1 MQYVSLGHTDIQVSK
16 ICLGSMTWGQQ
27 NSRSEAHQ
35 QLDYATE
42 RGVNFID
49 TAEMYPS
56 PPNPATQGLT
66 EKLIGEW
73 IARGNRDKVVLA
85 SKISGPAAG
94 LTWIRNGNSRFTEKN
109 IRTALDA
116 SLRRLQTD
124 YIDLYQLHWPDRPTN
139 YFGDLGYF
147 HKQDPDATPIHET
160 LSALKKQFDAGKIRA
175 IGLSNET
182 PWGMMQF
189 INAADYHGLPRIA
202 SIQNPYNLLN
212 RIFEIGH
219 AEITHREN
227 IGLLAYSPMAF
238 GMLSGKYLHGAQPE
252 KARLTLFKHFKRYNT
267 PEAKEA
273 IVGYRQIADEHHL
286 SMAQMALAY
295 VNSRTFVTSNI
306 IGATSLQQLGEN
318 IDGQNIR
325 LPKSALREIEKIH
338 LHNANPCP

>member
-1 MQYVSLGHTDIQVSK
+1 
-16 ICLGSMTWGQQ
+16 MTWGQQ

-35 QLDYATE
+35 QLDYAIE

-56 PPNPATQGLT
+56 PPSSTTQGLT
-66 EKLIGEW
+66 EKLIGGW
-73 IARGNRDKVVLA
+73 VAKGNRDKVVLA
-85 SKISGPAAG
+85 SKISGPAVW
-94 LTWIRNGNSRFTEKN
+94 LTWIRNGKSRFTEKN
-109 IRTALDA
+109 IRAALNA

-139 YFGDLGYF
+139 YFGELGYF

-160 LSALKKQFDAGKIRA
+160 LSALRGQLDAGKIRA

-238 GMLSGKYLHGAQPE
+238 GMLSGKYLRGARPE
-252 KARLTLFKHFKRYNT
+252 KARLILFKHFKRYDT

-273 IVGYRQIADEHHL
+273 IAGYRQIADEYHL
-286 SMAQMALAY
+286 SMAQMSLAY
-295 VNSRTFVTSNI
+295 VNSRTFVTSSI

-318 IDGQNIR
+318 IDSQDIK
-325 LPKSALREIEKIH
+325 LPKSVLREIERIH

>member
-1 MQYVSLGHTDIQVSK
+1 MQYTSLGQTGIQVSR

-27 NSRSEAHQ
+27 NTRSEAYQ
-35 QLDYATE
+35 QLDYAIE
-42 RGVNFID
+42 RGVNFVD

-56 PPNPATQGLT
+56 PPKPETQGLA
-66 EKLIGEW
+66 EIFIGEW
-73 IARGNRDKVVLA
+73 IAKGNRDKVVLA
-85 SKISGPAAG
+85 SKISGPAVW
-94 LTWIRNGNSRFTEKN
+94 LPWIRNGNSRFTEKN
-109 IRTALDA
+109 IREALDI
-116 SLRRLQTD
+116 SLKRLQTD

-139 YFGDLGYF
+139 YFGELGYF

-160 LSALKKQFDAGKIRA
+160 LSALKKQLDAGRIRA

-189 INAADYHGLPRIA
+189 INAANYHGLPRMA

-219 AEITHREN
+219 AEMAHREDM
-227 IGLLAYSPMAF
+227 GLLAYSPMAF
-238 GMLSGKYLHGAQPE
+238 GALSGKYLHGARPE
-252 KARLTLFKHFKRYNT
+252 NARMTLFNHFNRYNT

-273 IVGYRQIADEHHL
+273 IAGYKQIADEHNL
-286 SMAQMALAY
+286 SMAQMSLAY

-306 IGATSLQQLGEN
+306 IGATSLHQLREN
-318 IDGQNIR
+318 IDSQDVR
-325 LPKSALREIEKIH
+325 LPKVVLRKIEKIH